1 MLQKSSLIATAA
13 VAEAGLLHVKEEYDL
28 IESLLRED
36 VGKPEASDEMRLE
49 YEKVVVI
56 QEYIDKVIAAIHVEK
71 GEKDGEL
78 VTDAVQVTVE
88 TIDAPVVVP
97 PEGAM

>member
-1 MLQKSSLIATAA
+1 MQPPAIAVPQPLNPATSRKVILEPEEV
-13 VAEAGLLHVKEEYDL
+13 VAEFPGDSV
-28 IESLLRED
+28 
-36 VGKPEASDEMRLE
+36 PEAKL
-49 YEKVVVI
+49 VPA
-56 QEYIDKVIAAIHVEK
+56 EYIDKVIAAIHVEK

-88 TIDAPVVVP
+88 TIDAPVVLP

>member
-1 MLQKSSLIATAA
+1 M
-13 VAEAGLLHVKEEYDL
+13 
-28 IESLLRED
+28 RED

>member
-1 MLQKSSLIATAA
+1 
-13 VAEAGLLHVKEEYDL
+13 
-28 IESLLRED
+28 
-36 VGKPEASDEMRLE
+36 MRPE

-71 GEKDGEL
+71 GEKDEEL

-97 PEGAM
+97 PEGEG

>member
-1 MLQKSSLIATAA
+1 
-13 VAEAGLLHVKEEYDL
+13 
-28 IESLLRED
+28 LRED

-71 GEKDGEL
+71 GETDGEL

-97 PEGAM
+97 PVGAM